1 MGRQNMSKAPTRVLE
16 QGRVTI
22 PAEVRRNLNLEKG
35 DYVVI
40 DVEPLGELD
49 E

>member
-1 MGRQNMSKAPTRVLE
+1 MNRQNMSKAPTRVLE

-22 PAEVRRNLNLEKG
+22 PADLRRDLELETG

-40 DVEPLGELD
+40 DVEPLGD

>member
-1 MGRQNMSKAPTRVLE
+1 MSKAPTRVLE

-22 PAEVRRNLNLEKG
+22 PADLRRDLELETG

-40 DVEPLGELD
+40 DVEPLGD
-49 E
+49 D

>member
-1 MGRQNMSKAPTRVLE
+1 MSKAPTRILE

-22 PAEVRRNLNLEKG
+22 PADLRREMGLEKG

-40 DVEPLGELD
+40 DVKPLEGGA
-49 E
+49 

>member
-1 MGRQNMSKAPTRVLE
+1 MSKAPTRILE

-22 PAEVRRNLNLEKG
+22 PADLRREMGLEKG

-40 DVEPLGELD
+40 DVKPLEGGV
-49 E
+49 

>member
-1 MGRQNMSKAPTRVLE
+1 MSKAPTRVLE

-22 PAEVRRNLNLEKG
+22 PADLRRDLELETG

-40 DVEPLGELD
+40 DVEPLGD

>member
-1 MGRQNMSKAPTRVLE
+1 MSKAPTRVLK

-22 PAEVRRNLNLEKG
+22 PAEVRHELGIESG

-40 DVEPLGELD
+40 DVKPLD
-49 E
+49 EVEP

>member
-1 MGRQNMSKAPTRVLE
+1 MNRQNMSKAPTRVLE

-22 PAEVRRNLNLEKG
+22 PADLRRDLDLETG

-40 DVEPLGELD
+40 DVEPLGD

>member
-1 MGRQNMSKAPTRVLE
+1 MVEAPTRVLS

-22 PAEVRRNLNLEKG
+22 PADVRDELDIEHG

-40 DVEPLGELD
+40 DVEPLGGGE
-49 E
+49 

>member
-1 MGRQNMSKAPTRVLE
+1 MNRAPTRVLD

-22 PAEVRRNLNLEKG
+22 PADIRADLDLQKG

-40 DVEPLGELD
+40 EIEPLDQGD
-49 E
+49 RDG